1 VGGGGGRDD
10 TGRVVEIARY
20 AMLFFFV
27 SRIEVS
33 AAVEQDFRARESVSN
48 GISRFITSSALER
61 QM

>member
-1 VGGGGGRDD
+1 MA
-10 TGRVVEIARY
+10 IY

-33 AAVEQDFRARESVSN
+33 ADVEQDFRARESVSR
-48 GISRFITSSALER
+48 GTSRLITSSALER